1 MKRILCGA
9 AALLLALLLCGQ
21 ALAAASAEPVRIF
34 VYEDTLYTYME
45 LEGVDS
51 PITQVEAKIEGQS
64 FPATSRLETVRQAG
78 FPITY
83 LLLVDNS
90 NSMPPFRE
98 QLNAFGRGLA
108 ENSGENTRFI
118 LATFGDEFQVISDS
132 VPAEELEAQL
142 AAIPLDE
149 PVTRLHTSMNS
160 ALDYLEAMPRQGT
173 ELRSM
178 VVITD
183 GVQYDPL
190 GAVPYEE
197 LLERISHSDVMLHSL
212 GMGSDSEALASLGRL
227 TEASGGLHQSLADGL
242 GGESAAKALSDA
254 GGDLM
259 VTGFDLAGRAAPGED
274 QEVSFTFAS
283 SGALVCR
290 GEAVVDIPGDES
302 AGDGAGQA
310 ESPAE
315 SSGENSE
322 ESLAESSGGNPEET
336 ASEPVESEPASESA
350 DASSAETSAGQ
361 SPEAAPESGQP
372 TDASDSPQGN
382 SQILIGGGIAA
393 AAVIAVVIALLA
405 RGRKKGKKAAGAAGE
420 QTAGDRTAGEQTAR
434 DPSAEGS
441 SGDSEAAGAETA
453 SADSVYMRIDK
464 GNNVALPGGSIFV
477 LRDELFAGSGA
488 DCGIVLKDDAVAPRA
503 LRIFLENGFVRAEA
517 LDPGT
522 PVQVN
527 GEILAEVRTLRSGD
541 RITVGK
547 ASFRPMF

>member
-242 GGESAAKALSDA
+242 DGESAAEALSDA

-290 GEAVVDIPGDES
+290 GEAVVDIPGDGS

-315 SSGENSE
+315 SSGENPD
-322 ESLAESSGGNPEET
+322 ESSAESSGENPGET
-336 ASEPVESEPASESA
+336 ASEPVESESMESESVESEPASESA
-350 DASSAETSAGQ
+350 DGSE
-361 SPEAAPESGQP
+361 
-372 TDASDSPQGN
+372 SPQGN

-420 QTAGDRTAGEQTAR
+420 QTAGDRTAGEQTAG

-441 SGDSEAAGAETA
+441 FGDSETAGAKAAG
-453 SADSVYMRIDK
+453 ADSVYMRIDK

-527 GEILAEVRTLRSGD
+527 GETLAEVRTLRSGD

>member
-173 ELRSM
+173 ELRSV

-212 GMGSDSEALASLGRL
+212 GMGGDSEALASLGRL

-315 SSGENSE
+315 SSGENPD
-322 ESLAESSGGNPEET
+322 ESSAESSGENPGET
-336 ASEPVESEPASESA
+336 ASEPVESESMESESVESEPASESA
-350 DASSAETSAGQ
+350 DGSE
-361 SPEAAPESGQP
+361 
-372 TDASDSPQGN
+372 SPQGN

-420 QTAGDRTAGEQTAR
+420 QTAGDRTAGEQTAG
-434 DPSAEGS
+434 DPSAEDL
-441 SGDSEAAGAETA
+441 SGDSETAGAKAAG
-453 SADSVYMRIDK
+453 ADSVYMRIDK

-527 GEILAEVRTLRSGD
+527 GETLAEVRTLRSGD

>member
-21 ALAAASAEPVRIF
+21 ALAAESAEPVRIF

-51 PITQVEAKIEGQS
+51 PISQVEAKIEGQS

-149 PVTRLHTSMNS
+149 PVTRLHTCMNS

-242 GGESAAKALSDA
+242 DGESAAEALSDA

-290 GEAVVDIPGDES
+290 GEAVVDIPGDGS

-315 SSGENSE
+315 SSEENPE
-322 ESLAESSGGNPEET
+322 ESSAESSGENPGET
-336 ASEPVESEPASESA
+336 ASEPVESESMESESVESEPASESA
-350 DASSAETSAGQ
+350 DRSE
-361 SPEAAPESGQP
+361 
-372 TDASDSPQGN
+372 SPQGN

-393 AAVIAVVIALLA
+393 AAVVAAVIALLA

-420 QTAGDRTAGEQTAR
+420 QTAGDRTAGEQTAG
-434 DPSAEGS
+434 DPSAEDL
-441 SGDSEAAGAETA
+441 SGDSETAGAKAAG
-453 SADSVYMRIDK
+453 ADSVYMRIDK

-527 GEILAEVRTLRSGD
+527 GETLAEVRTLRSGD

>member
-1 MKRILCGA
+1 MKKILCGA
-9 AALLLALLLCGQ
+9 AALLLALLLCVQ

-98 QLNAFGRGLA
+98 QLTAFGRGLA

-322 ESLAESSGGNPEET
+322 ESSAESSGGNPEET
-336 ASEPVESEPASESA
+336 ASEPMESESVESESVESEPASESA
-350 DASSAETSAGQ
+350 DRSE
-361 SPEAAPESGQP
+361 
-372 TDASDSPQGN
+372 SPQGN

-420 QTAGDRTAGEQTAR
+420 QTAGDRTAGDRTAGEQTAG

-517 LDPGT
+517 LDSGT

-527 GEILAEVRTLRSGD
+527 GETLAEVRTLRSGD

>member
-64 FPATSRLETVRQAG
+64 FPATSRLETVRQVG

-212 GMGSDSEALASLGRL
+212 GMGSDSEALASLSRL

-242 GGESAAKALSDA
+242 GGESAAEALSDA

-310 ESPAE
+310 ESSAE
-315 SSGENSE
+315 SSGENPE
-322 ESLAESSGGNPEET
+322 ESSAESSGENPEET
-336 ASEPVESEPASESA
+336 ASESVESEPASESA
-350 DASSAETSAGQ
+350 DGSE
-361 SPEAAPESGQP
+361 
-372 TDASDSPQGN
+372 SPQGN
-382 SQILIGGGIAA
+382 SQILIGDGIAA

-420 QTAGDRTAGEQTAR
+420 QTAGDRTAGEQTAG
-434 DPSAEGS
+434 DPSAEGLP
-441 SGDSEAAGAETA
+441 GDSETAEAKAAG
-453 SADSVYMRIDK
+453 ADSVYMRIDK

-527 GEILAEVRTLRSGD
+527 GETLAEVRTLRSGD

>member
-242 GGESAAKALSDA
+242 GGESAAEALSDA

-315 SSGENSE
+315 SSEENPE
-322 ESLAESSGGNPEET
+322 ESSAESSGENPEET
-336 ASEPVESEPASESA
+336 ASESVESEPASESA
-350 DASSAETSAGQ
+350 DGSE
-361 SPEAAPESGQP
+361 
-372 TDASDSPQGN
+372 SPQGN

-420 QTAGDRTAGEQTAR
+420 QTAGDRTAGEQTAG
-434 DPSAEGS
+434 DPSAEGLP
-441 SGDSEAAGAETA
+441 GDSETAEAKAAG
-453 SADSVYMRIDK
+453 ADSVYMRIDK

-527 GEILAEVRTLRSGD
+527 GETLAEVRTLRSGD

>member
-149 PVTRLHTSMNS
+149 PVTRLHTSMNR

-242 GGESAAKALSDA
+242 GGEGAAEALSAA

-315 SSGENSE
+315 SSE
-322 ESLAESSGGNPEET
+322 ENPEET

-350 DASSAETSAGQ
+350 DGSSAETSAGQ

-420 QTAGDRTAGEQTAR
+420 QTAGDRTAGEQTAG
-434 DPSAEGS
+434 DPSAEGLP
-441 SGDSEAAGAETA
+441 GDSETAEAKAAG
-453 SADSVYMRIDK
+453 ADSVYMRIDK

-527 GEILAEVRTLRSGD
+527 GETLAEVRTLRSGD

>member
-98 QLNAFGRGLA
+98 QLTAFGRGLA

-259 VTGFDLAGRAAPGED
+259 VTGFELAGRAAPGED

-315 SSGENSE
+315 SSEENPE
-322 ESLAESSGGNPEET
+322 ESLAESSGENPEET

-350 DASSAETSAGQ
+350 DGSE
-361 SPEAAPESGQP
+361 
-372 TDASDSPQGN
+372 SPQGN

-420 QTAGDRTAGEQTAR
+420 QTAGDRTAGEQTAG
-434 DPSAEGS
+434 DPSAEGLP
-441 SGDSEAAGAETA
+441 GDSETAEAKAAD
-453 SADSVYMRIDK
+453 ADSVYMRIDK

-527 GEILAEVRTLRSGD
+527 GETLAEVRTLRSGD

>member
-173 ELRSM
+173 ELRSV

-315 SSGENSE
+315 SSGENPD
-322 ESLAESSGGNPEET
+322 ESSAESSGENPGET
-336 ASEPVESEPASESA
+336 ASEPVESESMESESVESEPASESA
-350 DASSAETSAGQ
+350 DGSE
-361 SPEAAPESGQP
+361 
-372 TDASDSPQGN
+372 SPQGN

-393 AAVIAVVIALLA
+393 AAVVAVVIALLA
-405 RGRKKGKKAAGAAGE
+405 RGRKRGKKAAGPAGE
-420 QTAGDRTAGEQTAR
+420 QTAGDRTAGEQTAG

-527 GEILAEVRTLRSGD
+527 GETLAEVRTLRSGD

>member
-21 ALAAASAEPVRIF
+21 ALAAESA
-34 VYEDTLYTYME
+34 
-45 LEGVDS
+45 
-51 PITQVEAKIEGQS
+51 
-64 FPATSRLETVRQAG
+64 ETVRQAG

-242 GGESAAKALSDA
+242 DGESAAEALSDA

-290 GEAVVDIPGDES
+290 GEAVVDIPGDGS

-315 SSGENSE
+315 SSGENPD
-322 ESLAESSGGNPEET
+322 ESSAESSGENPGET
-336 ASEPVESEPASESA
+336 ASEPVESESMESESVESEPASESA
-350 DASSAETSAGQ
+350 DGSE
-361 SPEAAPESGQP
+361 
-372 TDASDSPQGN
+372 SPQGN

-393 AAVIAVVIALLA
+393 AAVVAAVIALLA
-405 RGRKKGKKAAGAAGE
+405 RGRKKGKKAAG
-420 QTAGDRTAGEQTAR
+420 
-434 DPSAEGS
+434 
-441 SGDSEAAGAETA
+441 
-453 SADSVYMRIDK
+453 ADSVYMRIDK

-527 GEILAEVRTLRSGD
+527 GETLAEVRTLRSGD

>member
-242 GGESAAKALSDA
+242 GGESAAEALSDA

-259 VTGFDLAGRAAPGED
+259 VTGFELAGRAAPGED

-283 SGALVCR
+283 GGGLLCR
-290 GEAVVDIPGDES
+290 GEAVADIPEPAGAGAASSDGESASAEGETSPS
-302 AGDGAGQA
+302 AGDETAA
-310 ESPAE
+310 PAE
-315 SSGENSE
+315 SG
-322 ESLAESSGGNPEET
+322 AESSAEEGT
-336 ASEPVESEPASESA
+336 A
-350 DASSAETSAGQ
+350 DASTEETTAPKEASPSTANPGSGPSDAQGMQGGQ
-361 SPEAAPESGQP
+361 
-372 TDASDSPQGN
+372 
-382 SQILIGGGIAA
+382 
-393 AAVIAVVIALLA
+393 
-405 RGRKKGKKAAGAAGE
+405 
-420 QTAGDRTAGEQTAR
+420 
-434 DPSAEGS
+434 GS
-441 SGDSEAAGAETA
+441 SVPEE
-453 SADSVYMRIDK
+453 K
-464 GNNVALPGGSIFV
+464 
-477 LRDELFAGSGA
+477 
-488 DCGIVLKDDAVAPRA
+488 
-503 LRIFLENGFVRAEA
+503 
-517 LDPGT
+517 
-522 PVQVN
+522 
-527 GEILAEVRTLRSGD
+527 
-541 RITVGK
+541 GK
-547 ASFRPMF
+547 ASFGSPGELRGQPLLPLPSCSS

>member
-242 GGESAAKALSDA
+242 GGESAAEALSDA

-259 VTGFDLAGRAAPGED
+259 VTGFELAGRAAPGED

-322 ESLAESSGGNPEET
+322 ESSAESSGGNPEET
-336 ASEPVESEPASESA
+336 ASEPVESESVESEPASESA
-350 DASSAETSAGQ
+350 DRSE
-361 SPEAAPESGQP
+361 
-372 TDASDSPQGN
+372 SPQGN

-393 AAVIAVVIALLA
+393 AAVVAVVIALLA

-420 QTAGDRTAGEQTAR
+420 QTAGDRTAGEQTAG
-434 DPSAEGS
+434 DPSAEDL
-441 SGDSEAAGAETA
+441 SGDSETAGAKAAG
-453 SADSVYMRIDK
+453 ADSVYMRIDK

-527 GEILAEVRTLRSGD
+527 GETLAEVRTLRSGD

>member
-98 QLNAFGRGLA
+98 QLTAFGRGLA

-149 PVTRLHTSMNS
+149 PVTRLHTCMNS

-322 ESLAESSGGNPEET
+322 ESSAESSGGNPEET
-336 ASEPVESEPASESA
+336 ASEPMESESVESESVESEPASESA
-350 DASSAETSAGQ
+350 DRSE
-361 SPEAAPESGQP
+361 
-372 TDASDSPQGN
+372 SPQGN

-393 AAVIAVVIALLA
+393 AAVVAVVIALLA
-405 RGRKKGKKAAGAAGE
+405 RGRKKGKKEAGAAGE
-420 QTAGDRTAGEQTAR
+420 QTAGDRTAGEQTAG

-441 SGDSEAAGAETA
+441 SGDSEATGAETA

-517 LDPGT
+517 LDSGT

-527 GEILAEVRTLRSGD
+527 GETLAEVRTLRSGD

>member
-173 ELRSM
+173 ELRSV

-336 ASEPVESEPASESA
+336 ASEPVESESVESESVESEPASESA
-350 DASSAETSAGQ
+350 DGSE
-361 SPEAAPESGQP
+361 
-372 TDASDSPQGN
+372 SPQGN

-420 QTAGDRTAGEQTAR
+420 QTAGDRTAGEQTAG

-527 GEILAEVRTLRSGD
+527 GETLAEVRTLRSGD

>member
-1 MKRILCGA
+1 
-9 AALLLALLLCGQ
+9 
-21 ALAAASAEPVRIF
+21 
-34 VYEDTLYTYME
+34 
-45 LEGVDS
+45 
-51 PITQVEAKIEGQS
+51 
-64 FPATSRLETVRQAG
+64 
-78 FPITY
+78 
-83 LLLVDNS
+83 
-90 NSMPPFRE
+90 
-98 QLNAFGRGLA
+98 
-108 ENSGENTRFI
+108 
-118 LATFGDEFQVISDS
+118 
-132 VPAEELEAQL
+132 
-142 AAIPLDE
+142 
-149 PVTRLHTSMNS
+149 
-160 ALDYLEAMPRQGT
+160 
-173 ELRSM
+173 
-178 VVITD
+178 
-183 GVQYDPL
+183 
-190 GAVPYEE
+190 
-197 LLERISHSDVMLHSL
+197 
-212 GMGSDSEALASLGRL
+212 
-227 TEASGGLHQSLADGL
+227 
-242 GGESAAKALSDA
+242 
-254 GGDLM
+254 M

-315 SSGENSE
+315 SSE
-322 ESLAESSGGNPEET
+322 ENPEET

-350 DASSAETSAGQ
+350 DGSSAETSAGQ
-361 SPEAAPESGQP
+361 SPEAAPESGPP

-405 RGRKKGKKAAGAAGE
+405 RGRKRGKKAAGAAGE
-420 QTAGDRTAGEQTAR
+420 QTAGDRTAGEQTAG
-434 DPSAEGS
+434 DPSAEDL
-441 SGDSEAAGAETA
+441 SGDSETAGAKAAG
-453 SADSVYMRIDK
+453 ADSVYMRIDK

-527 GEILAEVRTLRSGD
+527 GETLAEVRTLRSGD

>member
-149 PVTRLHTSMNS
+149 PVTRLHTCMNS

-242 GGESAAKALSDA
+242 DGESAAEALSDA

-290 GEAVVDIPGDES
+290 GEAVVDIPGDGS

-315 SSGENSE
+315 SSGENPD
-322 ESLAESSGGNPEET
+322 ESSAESSGENPGET
-336 ASEPVESEPASESA
+336 ASEPVESESMESESVESEPASESA
-350 DASSAETSAGQ
+350 DGSE
-361 SPEAAPESGQP
+361 
-372 TDASDSPQGN
+372 SPQGN

-393 AAVIAVVIALLA
+393 AAVVAAVIALLA
-405 RGRKKGKKAAGAAGE
+405 RGRKKGKKAAG
-420 QTAGDRTAGEQTAR
+420 
-434 DPSAEGS
+434 
-441 SGDSEAAGAETA
+441 
-453 SADSVYMRIDK
+453 ADSVYMRIDK

-527 GEILAEVRTLRSGD
+527 GETLAEVRTLRSGD

>member
-310 ESPAE
+310 ESSAE
-315 SSGENSE
+315 SSGENPE
-322 ESLAESSGGNPEET
+322 ESSAESSGENPEET
-336 ASEPVESEPASESA
+336 ASESVESEPASESA
-350 DASSAETSAGQ
+350 DGSE
-361 SPEAAPESGQP
+361 
-372 TDASDSPQGN
+372 SPQGN

-420 QTAGDRTAGEQTAR
+420 QTAGDRTAGEQTAG

-441 SGDSEAAGAETA
+441 FGDSETAGAKAAG
-453 SADSVYMRIDK
+453 ADSVYMRIDK

-527 GEILAEVRTLRSGD
+527 GETLAEVRTLRSGD

>member
-242 GGESAAKALSDA
+242 DGESAAEALSDA

-290 GEAVVDIPGDES
+290 GEAVVDIPGDGS

-315 SSGENSE
+315 SSGENPD
-322 ESLAESSGGNPEET
+322 ESSAESSGENPGET
-336 ASEPVESEPASESA
+336 ASEPVESESMESESVESEPASESA
-350 DASSAETSAGQ
+350 DASE
-361 SPEAAPESGQP
+361 
-372 TDASDSPQGN
+372 SPQGN

-393 AAVIAVVIALLA
+393 AAVVAAVIALLA

-420 QTAGDRTAGEQTAR
+420 QTAGDRTAGEQTAG

-441 SGDSEAAGAETA
+441 FGDSETAGAKAAG
-453 SADSVYMRIDK
+453 ADSVYMRIDK

-527 GEILAEVRTLRSGD
+527 GETLAEVRTLRSGD

>member
-242 GGESAAKALSDA
+242 GGESAAEALSDA

-259 VTGFDLAGRAAPGED
+259 VTGFELAGRAAPGED

-322 ESLAESSGGNPEET
+322 ESSAESSGGNPEET
-336 ASEPVESEPASESA
+336 ASEPVESESVESESVESEPASESA
-350 DASSAETSAGQ
+350 DRSE
-361 SPEAAPESGQP
+361 
-372 TDASDSPQGN
+372 SPQGN

-420 QTAGDRTAGEQTAR
+420 QTAGDRTAGEQTAG

-527 GEILAEVRTLRSGD
+527 GETLAEVRTLRSGD

>member
-242 GGESAAKALSDA
+242 DGESAAEALSDA

-315 SSGENSE
+315 SSGENPD
-322 ESLAESSGGNPEET
+322 ESSAESSGENPGET
-336 ASEPVESEPASESA
+336 ASEPVESESMESESVESEPASESA
-350 DASSAETSAGQ
+350 DGSE
-361 SPEAAPESGQP
+361 
-372 TDASDSPQGN
+372 SPQGN

-393 AAVIAVVIALLA
+393 AAVVAAVIALLA
-405 RGRKKGKKAAGAAGE
+405 RGRKKGKKAAG
-420 QTAGDRTAGEQTAR
+420 
-434 DPSAEGS
+434 
-441 SGDSEAAGAETA
+441 
-453 SADSVYMRIDK
+453 ADSVYMRIDK

-527 GEILAEVRTLRSGD
+527 GETLAEVRTLRSGD

>member
-242 GGESAAKALSDA
+242 DGESAAEALSDA

-290 GEAVVDIPGDES
+290 GEAVVDIPGDGS
-302 AGDGAGQA
+302 AGGGAGQA

-315 SSGENSE
+315 SSGENPD
-322 ESLAESSGGNPEET
+322 ESSAESSEENPGET
-336 ASEPVESEPASESA
+336 ASEPVESESMESESVESEPASEFA
-350 DASSAETSAGQ
+350 DGSE
-361 SPEAAPESGQP
+361 
-372 TDASDSPQGN
+372 SPQGN

-393 AAVIAVVIALLA
+393 AAVVAAVIALLA

-420 QTAGDRTAGEQTAR
+420 QTAGDRTAGEQTAG
-434 DPSAEGS
+434 DPSAEDL
-441 SGDSEAAGAETA
+441 SGDSETAGAKAAG
-453 SADSVYMRIDK
+453 ADSVYMRIDK

-527 GEILAEVRTLRSGD
+527 GETLAEVRTLRSGD

>member
-212 GMGSDSEALASLGRL
+212 GMGSDSEALASLSRL

-242 GGESAAKALSDA
+242 GGESAAEALSDA

-310 ESPAE
+310 ESSAE
-315 SSGENSE
+315 SSGENPE
-322 ESLAESSGGNPEET
+322 ESSAESSGENPEET
-336 ASEPVESEPASESA
+336 ASESVESEPASESA
-350 DASSAETSAGQ
+350 DGSE
-361 SPEAAPESGQP
+361 
-372 TDASDSPQGN
+372 SPQGN

-420 QTAGDRTAGEQTAR
+420 QTAGDRTAGEQTAG
-434 DPSAEGS
+434 DPSAEGLP
-441 SGDSEAAGAETA
+441 GDSETAEAKAAG
-453 SADSVYMRIDK
+453 ADSVYMRIDK

-527 GEILAEVRTLRSGD
+527 GETLAEVRTLRSGD

>member
-51 PITQVEAKIEGQS
+51 PITQVEAKIKGQS

-290 GEAVVDIPGDES
+290 GEAVVDIPGDGS

-315 SSGENSE
+315 SSGENPD
-322 ESLAESSGGNPEET
+322 ESSAESSGENPGET
-336 ASEPVESEPASESA
+336 ASEPVESESMESESVESEPASESA
-350 DASSAETSAGQ
+350 DGSE
-361 SPEAAPESGQP
+361 
-372 TDASDSPQGN
+372 SPQGN

-420 QTAGDRTAGEQTAR
+420 QTAGDRTAGEQTAG

-441 SGDSEAAGAETA
+441 FGDSETAGAKAAG
-453 SADSVYMRIDK
+453 ADSVYMRIDK

-527 GEILAEVRTLRSGD
+527 GETLAEVRTLRSGD

>member
-242 GGESAAKALSDA
+242 DGESAAEALSDA

-290 GEAVVDIPGDES
+290 GEAVVDIPGDGS
-302 AGDGAGQA
+302 AGGGAGQA

-315 SSGENSE
+315 SSGENPD
-322 ESLAESSGGNPEET
+322 ESSAESSEENPGET
-336 ASEPVESEPASESA
+336 ASEPVESESMESESVESEPASEFA
-350 DASSAETSAGQ
+350 DGSE
-361 SPEAAPESGQP
+361 
-372 TDASDSPQGN
+372 SPQGN

-393 AAVIAVVIALLA
+393 AAVVAAVIALLA

-420 QTAGDRTAGEQTAR
+420 QTAGDRTAGEQTAG

-441 SGDSEAAGAETA
+441 FGDSETAGAKAAG
-453 SADSVYMRIDK
+453 ADSVYMRIDK

-527 GEILAEVRTLRSGD
+527 GETLAEVRTLRSGD

>member
-108 ENSGENTRFI
+108 ENSGENTRCI

-242 GGESAAKALSDA
+242 DGESAAEALSDA

-315 SSGENSE
+315 SSEENPE

-336 ASEPVESEPASESA
+336 APEPVESESMESESVESEPASESA
-350 DASSAETSAGQ
+350 DGSE
-361 SPEAAPESGQP
+361 
-372 TDASDSPQGN
+372 SPQGN

-393 AAVIAVVIALLA
+393 AAVVAAVIALLA

-420 QTAGDRTAGEQTAR
+420 QTAGDRTAGEQTAG

-527 GEILAEVRTLRSGD
+527 GETLAEVRTLRSGD

>member
-21 ALAAASAEPVRIF
+21 ALAAESA
-34 VYEDTLYTYME
+34 
-45 LEGVDS
+45 
-51 PITQVEAKIEGQS
+51 
-64 FPATSRLETVRQAG
+64 ETVRQAG

-242 GGESAAKALSDA
+242 DGESAAEALSDA

-290 GEAVVDIPGDES
+290 GEAVVDIPGDGS

-315 SSGENSE
+315 SSGENPD
-322 ESLAESSGGNPEET
+322 ESSAESSGENPGET
-336 ASEPVESEPASESA
+336 ASEPVESESMESESV
-350 DASSAETSAGQ
+350 
-361 SPEAAPESGQP
+361 ES
-372 TDASDSPQGN
+372 N
-382 SQILIGGGIAA
+382 RRL
-393 AAVIAVVIALLA
+393 
-405 RGRKKGKKAAGAAGE
+405 
-420 QTAGDRTAGEQTAR
+420 
-434 DPSAEGS
+434 
-441 SGDSEAAGAETA
+441 
-453 SADSVYMRIDK
+453 
-464 GNNVALPGGSIFV
+464 
-477 LRDELFAGSGA
+477 
-488 DCGIVLKDDAVAPRA
+488 
-503 LRIFLENGFVRAEA
+503 
-517 LDPGT
+517 
-522 PVQVN
+522 
-527 GEILAEVRTLRSGD
+527 
-541 RITVGK
+541 
-547 ASFRPMF
+547 

>member
-98 QLNAFGRGLA
+98 QLTAFGRGLA

-290 GEAVVDIPGDES
+290 GEAVVDIPADER
-302 AGDGAGQA
+302 AGDGAGQT
-310 ESPAE
+310 ESSAE

-322 ESLAESSGGNPEET
+322 ESSAESSGGNPEET
-336 ASEPVESEPASESA
+336 ASEPMESESVESESVESEPASESA
-350 DASSAETSAGQ
+350 DRSE
-361 SPEAAPESGQP
+361 
-372 TDASDSPQGN
+372 SPQGN

-420 QTAGDRTAGEQTAR
+420 QTAGDRTAGDRTAGEQTAG

-517 LDPGT
+517 LDSGT

-527 GEILAEVRTLRSGD
+527 GETLAEVRTLRSGD

>member
-290 GEAVVDIPGDES
+290 GEAVVDIPGDGS

-315 SSGENSE
+315 SSGENPD
-322 ESLAESSGGNPEET
+322 ESSAESSGENPGET
-336 ASEPVESEPASESA
+336 ASEPVESESMESESVESEPASESA
-350 DASSAETSAGQ
+350 DGSE
-361 SPEAAPESGQP
+361 
-372 TDASDSPQGN
+372 SPQGN

-420 QTAGDRTAGEQTAR
+420 QTAGDRTAGEQTAG

-441 SGDSEAAGAETA
+441 FGDSETAGAKAAG
-453 SADSVYMRIDK
+453 ADSVYMRIDK

-527 GEILAEVRTLRSGD
+527 GETLAEVRTLRSGD

>member
-98 QLNAFGRGLA
+98 QLTAFGRGLA

-290 GEAVVDIPGDES
+290 GEAVVDIPGDGS

-315 SSGENSE
+315 SSGENPD
-322 ESLAESSGGNPEET
+322 ESSAESSGENPGET
-336 ASEPVESEPASESA
+336 ASEPVESESMESESVESEPASESA
-350 DASSAETSAGQ
+350 DRSE
-361 SPEAAPESGQP
+361 
-372 TDASDSPQGN
+372 SPQGN

-393 AAVIAVVIALLA
+393 AAVVAVVIALLA

-420 QTAGDRTAGEQTAR
+420 QTAGDRTAGEQTAG

-441 SGDSEAAGAETA
+441 SGDSEATGAETA

-517 LDPGT
+517 LDSGT

-527 GEILAEVRTLRSGD
+527 GETLAEVRTLRSGD

>member
-149 PVTRLHTSMNS
+149 PVTRLHTCMNS

-212 GMGSDSEALASLGRL
+212 GMGSDSEALASLGRSAAEDSSRRPPMPSKSEPSPMQPIPPTFFICL
-227 TEASGGLHQSLADGL
+227 ICRTISSTKLSSSSSLFQSRKKAPQKLIPITPPRSANLRTISSVRFRGWEATALALEWLATKGFLVCSNTSWIPLSFRWEISMIIPSRSISSKKAIPVSVSPCSVSGTTFPASGPSQ
-242 GGESAAKALSDA
+242 
-254 GGDLM
+254 M
-259 VTGFDLAGRAAPGED
+259 IWF
-274 QEVSFTFAS
+274 
-283 SGALVCR
+283 
-290 GEAVVDIPGDES
+290 
-302 AGDGAGQA
+302 
-310 ESPAE
+310 
-315 SSGENSE
+315 
-322 ESLAESSGGNPEET
+322 
-336 ASEPVESEPASESA
+336 
-350 DASSAETSAGQ
+350 
-361 SPEAAPESGQP
+361 GQP
-372 TDASDSPQGN
+372 RRLG
-382 SQILIGGGIAA
+382 
-393 AAVIAVVIALLA
+393 
-405 RGRKKGKKAAGAAGE
+405 
-420 QTAGDRTAGEQTAR
+420 
-434 DPSAEGS
+434 
-441 SGDSEAAGAETA
+441 
-453 SADSVYMRIDK
+453 
-464 GNNVALPGGSIFV
+464 
-477 LRDELFAGSGA
+477 
-488 DCGIVLKDDAVAPRA
+488 
-503 LRIFLENGFVRAEA
+503 
-517 LDPGT
+517 
-522 PVQVN
+522 
-527 GEILAEVRTLRSGD
+527 
-541 RITVGK
+541 
-547 ASFRPMF
+547 

>member
-149 PVTRLHTSMNS
+149 PVTRLHTCMNS

-242 GGESAAKALSDA
+242 DGESAAEALSDA

-315 SSGENSE
+315 SSGENPD
-322 ESLAESSGGNPEET
+322 ESSAESSGENPGET
-336 ASEPVESEPASESA
+336 ASEPVESESMESESVESEPASESA
-350 DASSAETSAGQ
+350 DGSE
-361 SPEAAPESGQP
+361 
-372 TDASDSPQGN
+372 SPQGN

-393 AAVIAVVIALLA
+393 AAVVAAVIALLA
-405 RGRKKGKKAAGAAGE
+405 RGRKKGKKAAG
-420 QTAGDRTAGEQTAR
+420 
-434 DPSAEGS
+434 
-441 SGDSEAAGAETA
+441 
-453 SADSVYMRIDK
+453 ADSVYMRIDK

-527 GEILAEVRTLRSGD
+527 GETLAEVRTLRSGD

>member
-290 GEAVVDIPGDES
+290 GEAVVDIPGDGS

-315 SSGENSE
+315 SSGENPD
-322 ESLAESSGGNPEET
+322 ESSAESSGENPGET
-336 ASEPVESEPASESA
+336 ASEPVESESMESESVESEPASESA
-350 DASSAETSAGQ
+350 DGSE
-361 SPEAAPESGQP
+361 
-372 TDASDSPQGN
+372 SPQGN

-393 AAVIAVVIALLA
+393 AAVVAAVIALLA

-420 QTAGDRTAGEQTAR
+420 QTAGDRTAGEQTAG

-441 SGDSEAAGAETA
+441 FGDSETAGAKAAG
-453 SADSVYMRIDK
+453 ADSVYMRIDK

-527 GEILAEVRTLRSGD
+527 GETLAEVRTLRSGD

>member
-242 GGESAAKALSDA
+242 DGESAAEALSDA

-315 SSGENSE
+315 SSEENPE
-322 ESLAESSGGNPEET
+322 ESSAESSGENPEET
-336 ASEPVESEPASESA
+336 ASESVESEPASESA
-350 DASSAETSAGQ
+350 DGSE
-361 SPEAAPESGQP
+361 
-372 TDASDSPQGN
+372 SPQGN

-393 AAVIAVVIALLA
+393 AAVVAAVIALLA
-405 RGRKKGKKAAGAAGE
+405 RGRKKGKKAAG
-420 QTAGDRTAGEQTAR
+420 
-434 DPSAEGS
+434 
-441 SGDSEAAGAETA
+441 
-453 SADSVYMRIDK
+453 ADSVYMRIDK

-527 GEILAEVRTLRSGD
+527 GETLAEVRTLRSGD

>member
-98 QLNAFGRGLA
+98 QLTAFGRGLA

-259 VTGFDLAGRAAPGED
+259 VTGFDLTGRAAPGED

-315 SSGENSE
+315 SSE
-322 ESLAESSGGNPEET
+322 ENPEET

-350 DASSAETSAGQ
+350 DGSSAETSAGQ
-361 SPEAAPESGQP
+361 SPEAAPESGPP

-405 RGRKKGKKAAGAAGE
+405 RGRKRGKKAAGAAGE
-420 QTAGDRTAGEQTAR
+420 QTAGDRTAGEQTAG
-434 DPSAEGS
+434 DPSAEGLP
-441 SGDSEAAGAETA
+441 GDSETAEAKAAG
-453 SADSVYMRIDK
+453 ADSVYMRIDK

-527 GEILAEVRTLRSGD
+527 GETLAEVRTLRSGD

>member
-149 PVTRLHTSMNS
+149 PVTRLHTSMNR

-315 SSGENSE
+315 SSE
-322 ESLAESSGGNPEET
+322 ENPEET

-350 DASSAETSAGQ
+350 DGSSAETSAGQ

-420 QTAGDRTAGEQTAR
+420 QTAGDRTAGEQTAG
-434 DPSAEGS
+434 DPSAEGLP
-441 SGDSEAAGAETA
+441 GDSETAEAKAAG
-453 SADSVYMRIDK
+453 ADSVYMRIDK

-527 GEILAEVRTLRSGD
+527 GETLAEVRTLRSGD

>member
-212 GMGSDSEALASLGRL
+212 GMGSDSEALASLSRL

-242 GGESAAKALSDA
+242 GGESAAEALSDA

-259 VTGFDLAGRAAPGED
+259 VTGFELAGRAAPGED

-315 SSGENSE
+315 SSEENPE
-322 ESLAESSGGNPEET
+322 ESSAESSGENPEET
-336 ASEPVESEPASESA
+336 ASESVESEPASESA
-350 DASSAETSAGQ
+350 DGSE
-361 SPEAAPESGQP
+361 
-372 TDASDSPQGN
+372 SPQGN

-420 QTAGDRTAGEQTAR
+420 QTAGDRTAGEQTAG
-434 DPSAEGS
+434 DPSAEGLP
-441 SGDSEAAGAETA
+441 GDSETAEAKAAG
-453 SADSVYMRIDK
+453 ADSVYMRIDK

-527 GEILAEVRTLRSGD
+527 GETLAEVRTLRSGD